1 MKKIFNIG
9 LLLALLLGVF
19 SFALPVS
26 ASTPQSFTVLVGA
39 EDTTIGVSLMTFFP
53 QTVRLHVGDSITWK
67 INSHEIHTVTFL
79 AGESLEDL
87 LIPAPDGMASPLQFN
102 PMAFFPT
109 APANGEYDG
118 STYVNSGIM
127 STDPGLVQTFSLTFT
142 KEGSFPYVCYIHGQ
156 MMSGTVEVVAPG
168 VAVPT
173 PAKVQSQA
181 KAELNAAW
189 LKVPRVLA
197 KAKAQIVPP
206 VKNPDGTFTHT
217 ITVGYES
224 GDIMVMSFF
233 PDHKTVHAG
242 DTVVWKLSAT
252 DTAPHTITFY
262 NGAQDQP
269 MVIIAQGASGPVA
282 LVNPAVLF
290 PSDAV
295 SQNKP
300 LNTTDYFNSGIL
312 TPGPHDSF
320 SLKIG
325 SISGKVSYECILHD
339 TSGMNASLLVVP
351 KGGN

>member
-1 MKKIFNIG
+1 MKKIFHIG

-26 ASTPQSFTVLVGA
+26 ASTSRNLTVLVGA
-39 EDTTIGVSLMTFFP
+39 EDTSTGVSLMTFFP

-79 AGESLEDL
+79 AGETLQDL

-102 PMAFFPT
+102 PSAVFPT
-109 APANGEYDG
+109 TPANGQYDG
-118 STYVNSGIM
+118 TTYVNSGIM
-127 STDPGLVQTFSLTFT
+127 STDPGFVQTFSLTFT
-142 KEGSFPYVCYIHGQ
+142 KVGVFPYVCYIHGQ

-173 PAKVQSQA
+173 PEILQSQA
-181 KAELNAAW
+181 QAELNAAW
-189 LKVPRVLA
+189 LKVPSVLA
-197 KAKAQIVPP
+197 KAKAQNVPP
-206 VKNPDGTFTHT
+206 SKNPDGTFTHT

-224 GDIMVMSFF
+224 GAIMVMSFF
-233 PDHKTVHAG
+233 PNHMTVHPG
-242 DTVVWKLSAT
+242 DTVLWKLSAT
-252 DTAPHTITFY
+252 DMAPHTITFY
-262 NGAQDQP
+262 NGAKDQQ
-269 MVIIAQGASGPVA
+269 MVIMAQGASGPVA

-295 SQNKP
+295 LQTIP
-300 LNTTDYFNSGIL
+300 LNTSDYFNSGIL
-312 TPGPHDSF
+312 TPGPHDTF

-325 SISGKVSYECILHD
+325 SISGKVNYECILHD
-339 TSGMNASLLVVP
+339 TSGMNGSLFIVP

>member
-9 LLLALLLGVF
+9 LLLALVLGAF

-26 ASTPQSFTVLVGA
+26 ASTSRNLTVLVGA
-39 EDTTIGVSLMTFFP
+39 EDMTTGVSLMTFFP

-67 INSHEIHTVTFL
+67 SNSHEIHTVTFL
-79 AGESLEDL
+79 AGESLQDL

-102 PMAFFPT
+102 PKAVFPT

-127 STDPGLVQTFSLTFT
+127 STDPGFVQTFTLTFT
-142 KEGSFPYVCYIHGQ
+142 KEGVFPYVCYIHGQ
-156 MMSGTVEVVAPG
+156 MMSGTVDVVAPG

-173 PAKVQSQA
+173 PEKVLSQTQS
-181 KAELNAAW
+181 ELNAAW
-189 LKVPRVLA
+189 LKVPNILA
-197 KAKAQIVPP
+197 KAKAQNVAPS
-206 VKNPDGTFTHT
+206 KNPDGTFTHT
-217 ITVGYES
+217 ITVGYEF
-224 GDIMVMSFF
+224 GATMVMGFF
-233 PDHKTVHAG
+233 PNHMTVHPG
-242 DTVVWKLSAT
+242 DTVLWKLSAT
-252 DTAPHTITFY
+252 DMAPHTITFY
-262 NGAQDQP
+262 NGATDQQ
-269 MVIIAQGASGPVA
+269 MVIIAQGPSGPVA

-295 SQNKP
+295 KQAKS
-300 LNTTDYFNSGIL
+300 LNTTDYFNSGIF

-325 SISGKVSYECILHD
+325 SMSGIIKYECILHD
-339 TSGMNASLLVVP
+339 TSGMNASLFVVP